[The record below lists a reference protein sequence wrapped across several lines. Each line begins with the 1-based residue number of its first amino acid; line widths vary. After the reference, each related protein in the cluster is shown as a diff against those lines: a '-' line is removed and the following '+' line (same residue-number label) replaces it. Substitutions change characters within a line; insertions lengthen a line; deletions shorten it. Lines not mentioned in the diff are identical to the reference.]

1 MERVDFH
8 VALELCEIVS
18 ESATLVRIVFRLSP
32 LSIYVASPRL
42 GSLHFLKLP
51 RCYPAALPSMSVA
64 RFLHSCIPDSNEN
77 FVTILR
83 LTRSFG
89 QSVHRHGNFESAQV
103 GEGVVRPALP
113 WLCAFHFVLC

>member
-51 RCYPAALPSMSVA
+51 RCYP
-64 RFLHSCIPDSNEN
+64 
-77 FVTILR
+77 
-83 LTRSFG
+83 RSFA
-89 QSVHRHGNFESAQV
+89 FYV
-103 GEGVVRPALP
+103 GRPASSIP
-113 WLCAFHFVLC
+113 AFLIRMRIL

>member
-42 GSLHFLKLP
+42 GSVHFLKLR
-51 RCYPAALPSMSVA
+51 RCYP
-64 RFLHSCIPDSNEN
+64 
-77 FVTILR
+77 
-83 LTRSFG
+83 RSF
-89 QSVHRHGNFESAQV
+89 AYV
-103 GEGVVRPALP
+103 GRPASSIP
-113 WLCAFHFVLC
+113 AFLIRMRIL